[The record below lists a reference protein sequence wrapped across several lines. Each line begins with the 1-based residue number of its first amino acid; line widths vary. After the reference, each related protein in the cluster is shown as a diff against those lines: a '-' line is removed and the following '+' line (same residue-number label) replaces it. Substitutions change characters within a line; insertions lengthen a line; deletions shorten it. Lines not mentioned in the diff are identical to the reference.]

1 MKFFIESVRYTW
13 GYSVEYI
20 DDLMS
25 AYPCLKD
32 YDFEII
38 DDRLVISINTID
50 ELMNLLKSV
59 ESDDEVDFV
68 DGLVISSD
76 GPTIQIYDYFIE

>member
-1 MKFFIESVRYTW
+1 MKFFIESARYTW

-32 YDFEII
+32 YDFEIVN
-38 DDRLVISINTID
+38 DRLVISINTID
-50 ELMNLLKSV
+50 DLMNLLKSV
-59 ESDDEVDFV
+59 ESNDEVDFV